1 MDEEARHHRFL
12 TDEVDKALRVLGEH
26 FDACQFIGTFV
37 DDDGMT
43 QCLTRGVGNWY
54 ARMAASR
61 EFIERDQAQTTAQAI
76 GEVMML
82 EEEDEGF
89 E

>member
-1 MDEEARHHRFL
+1 MNGEARHHRFL
-12 TDEVDKALRVLGEH
+12 IDEVEKALRVLGEH

-37 DDDGMT
+37 DDNGQT
-43 QCLTRGVGNWY
+43 HLISRGVGNWY
-54 ARMAASR
+54 ARRGSIAEVLDRELAETAA
-61 EFIERDQAQTTAQAI
+61 EAI
-76 GEVMML
+76 GDVMML